1 MISYIPMLV
10 LGIESTC
17 DETAASVVDSGE
29 KILSNIIYSQSDLHK
44 KYGGVFPELASRKH
58 VDVITDIIDEAIRQA
73 GISRENLQLIAV
85 ANGPGLI
92 GALLVGINA
101 AKSLSYAWDIPLVG
115 VNHVEAHIYAAMMGQ
130 KKIFPSLGVVL
141 SGGHTF
147 LILMHDI
154 KNYTLIGTTQDDA
167 IGEAFD
173 KTASIL
179 KLPYPGGPEV
189 EKLAEG
195 ADENRY
201 LFKLPVLKDRPFDF
215 SFSGLKTKVLYTVK
229 GQGKNKKDPDQIK
242 PEDKRHLAASFQKAA
257 FDTVIQK
264 MEKAID
270 VYSLKAIYL
279 GGGVTQN
286 NILRKMVQEKIT
298 DLPIFWPASSLSLDN
313 AAMIAGLGF
322 RNFQNQKLTNLF
334 DLDVKMRIPLEDLS
348 RN

>member
-1 MISYIPMLV
+1 MLV

-17 DETAASVVDSGE
+17 DETAASIVESGE

-58 VDVITDIIDEAIRQA
+58 VDVITNVIDEAILQA
-73 GISRENLQLIAV
+73 QVKKENIDLIAA

-92 GALLVGINA
+92 GALLVGVNA
-101 AKSLSYAWDIPLVG
+101 AKALSYAWNIPLVG

-130 KKIFPSLGVVL
+130 QKIFPSLGVVL

-147 LILMHDI
+147 LILMHDL
-154 KNYTLIGTTQDDA
+154 KSYTLIGTTQDDA

-179 KLPYPGGPEV
+179 NLPYPGGPEI
-189 EKLAEG
+189 EKLAAG
-195 ADENRY
+195 ADENKY
-201 LFKLPVLKDRPFDF
+201 LFKTPFLKDRPFDL
-215 SFSGLKTKVLYTVK
+215 SFSGIKTKVLYTVK
-229 GQGKNKKDPDQIK
+229 GQGKSKKDPDQIDG
-242 PEDKRHLAASFQKAA
+242 EDKKHLAASFQKIA
-257 FDTVIQK
+257 FDSVIQK
-264 MEKAID
+264 MEKA
-270 VYSLKAIYL
+270 VKTHSLQAVYL

-286 NILRKMVQEKIT
+286 NTLRKMVHAKF
-298 DLPIFWPASSLSLDN
+298 LNFPVFWPASALSLDN

-322 RNFQNQKLTNLF
+322 HNFQNQKLTTLS

-348 RN
+348 KN